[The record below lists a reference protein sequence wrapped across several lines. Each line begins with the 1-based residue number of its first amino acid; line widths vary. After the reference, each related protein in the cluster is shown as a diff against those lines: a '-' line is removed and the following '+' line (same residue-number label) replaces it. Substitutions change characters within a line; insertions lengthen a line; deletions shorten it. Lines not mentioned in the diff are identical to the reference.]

1 MFVFGKQLFLLLI
14 INNYIQTAALTAS
27 KDMLRFKEGPRYWLP
42 TEDIIYVPVRTRA
55 ESTQSTAHT
64 RKHHPIDVQEENHG
78 PIETTAVSK
87 TAESFKST
95 ILTTE
100 PEMRTSS
107 MMPDYIPIRTRP
119 EVPEFY
125 GHFRNT
131 QSFKNN
137 SLTPLRQPFS
147 SNPSEFTPD
156 VSDIQGDNLSHKTD
170 APDQLILE
178 NKTTNFL
185 GDSNDTDSFKMANLI
200 SLTSVN
206 TLLSICCI
214 VLSIIMLHFRIKA
227 HRTKS
232 MGLVQILYLQNGLAD
247 FFVGLGVL
255 LQSPILFLMIWKGRE
270 TSYITVPVYISYFL
284 TAIGVKM
291 SMFMNCVLGVVR
303 CINIVQPFYQI
314 NKKALTM
321 CTISY
326 MVIWS
331 VIVGLDLWQFTV
343 NIGTINQVR
352 IVKALVMKGQPGFG
366 LVLLTMNKDQY
377 VPSYLAFHLGNL
389 VQFILPTA
397 LPAVL
402 CFVLMIVQLCHLRKM
417 GTRPELKQDEKISKE
432 ADDSV
437 SKARLTIFL
446 LTSIYVST
454 SAVSIITWRTVH
466 GRKSYFGSKATYEEL
481 MEEIRL
487 ATPWSELIA
496 IYFSLSTCALICS
509 TLTPLTL
516 LLRGTGAAS
525 NSVRRLF
532 NRMGRAMNCIRM
544 TRT

>member
-1 MFVFGKQLFLLLI
+1 MVFDAYKSQCRIILFSFILLDVCVLNICLQRMFVFVRLGLLLI
-14 INNYIQTAALTAS
+14 MMTPVGTKTSSTLISTRSTEKKTSLLGNRAS
-27 KDMLRFKEGPRYWLP
+27 TEAPTTDAGADADADHPGDEGKAGDFVPIRTYRPYGQGLPRDSRD
-42 TEDIIYVPVRTRA
+42 T
-55 ESTQSTAHT
+55 
-64 RKHHPIDVQEENHG
+64 
-78 PIETTAVSK
+78 
-87 TAESFKST
+87 ESFKNASLF
-95 ILTTE
+95 ILT
-100 PEMRTSS
+100 
-107 MMPDYIPIRTRP
+107 I
-119 EVPEFY
+119 
-125 GHFRNT
+125 
-131 QSFKNN
+131 
-137 SLTPLRQPFS
+137 
-147 SNPSEFTPD
+147 
-156 VSDIQGDNLSHKTD
+156 
-170 APDQLILE
+170 A
-178 NKTTNFL
+178 
-185 GDSNDTDSFKMANLI
+185 
-200 SLTSVN
+200 N

-214 VLSIIMLHFRIKA
+214 VISIIMLYFRIKA

-366 LVLLTMNKDQY
+366 LVLLTMNKEQY
-377 VPSYLAFHLGNL
+377 GPSYFAFHLGNL

-402 CFVLMIVQLCHLRKM
+402 CFVLMIVQLCHRRKKSGGRELRQGQKM
-417 GTRPELKQDEKISKE
+417 ARQ
-432 ADDSV
+432 ANDSI

-446 LTSIYVST
+446 LTNIYVST
-454 SAVSIITWRTVH
+454 SAESIITRLTLH
-466 GRKSYFGSKATYEEL
+466 GRKVYLGSKATYED
-481 MEEIRL
+481 
-487 ATPWSELIA
+487 
-496 IYFSLSTCALICS
+496 
-509 TLTPLTL
+509 L
-516 LLRGTGAAS
+516 LKSAET
-525 NSVRRLF
+525 
-532 NRMGRAMNCIRM
+532 
-544 TRT
+544 TQKW